1 MSRKIAG
8 IVCNAPAVVLSFV
21 VTKN

>member
-1 MSRKIAG
+1 MSGKIAG
-8 IVCNAPAVVLSFV
+8 IVCNAAAVVLSFV